1 MCPICK
7 EFLEWPA
14 ESGPTDFG
22 LINHRPERFS
32 NSRTLNKIE
41 KGGFIFHPS
50 NEDLSPGT
58 PDGKSHWAVVLSE
71 NSYWRTAIKYWKS
84 SQSPIQ
90 RI

>member
-58 PDGKSHWAVVLSE
+58 PDTTPAT
-71 NSYWRTAIKYWKS
+71 RTCRRGPRTEKATGQWCFRRIAIGE
-84 SQSPIQ
+84 PL
-90 RI
+90 